1 MPDFRRV
8 SPEESSPFNH
18 LLSNALKNYKQQ
30 VSARYAPQ
38 MQEAEIFNKK
48 IGPLATLATS
58 PMFLQNPQF
67 QESLGRLISQNMG
80 GLGGQQG
87 QGGENNFPTY
97 TEQNKKTFS
106 DTSKIAH
113 ELTKQGSAKTAV
125 SGASGWLENTF
136 GDVGKSVSDFLS
148 GGKVN
153 PDLYNKSQKF
163 ETQLKT
169 LKQNAIQTGKVNA
182 TDAEREFKKKKNETY
197 DATMERLNKS
207 FPYLFGNEYASSSD
221 NDYSTSDREMN
232 VNINEEAHRL
242 GVPAKDLMEDA
253 EYFKTSPENIIAAL
267 DAGAKTDEE
276 VMDYL
281 KGIKNGQ

>member
-1 MPDFRRV
+1 
-8 SPEESSPFNH
+8 
-18 LLSNALKNYKQQ
+18 
-30 VSARYAPQ
+30 
-38 MQEAEIFNKK
+38 
-48 IGPLATLATS
+48 
-58 PMFLQNPQF
+58 MFLQNPQF

-80 GLGGQQG
+80 GLDGQQS
-87 QGGENNFPTY
+87 QGGENRFPTY
-97 TEQNKKTFS
+97 TEQNHKTFE

-113 ELTKQGSAKTAV
+113 ELSKQGKAKAVV

-136 GDVGKSVSDFLS
+136 GDVGKKVSDFLS

-153 PDLYNKSQKF
+153 PDLYNQEQQF
-163 ETQLKT
+163 ETNLKT
-169 LKQNAIQTGKVNA
+169 LKQNAIQTNKVSPA
-182 TDAEREFKKKKNETY
+182 DAEREFVKKKNETP
-197 DATMERLNKS
+197 DATMKRLYKS
-207 FPYLFGNEYASSSD
+207 FPNLYGNEYASSSD